1 MSACAG
7 TPVAEAVP
15 AGHTQWYDG
24 GTRRVYVERRGS
36 EGPAFPSTTP
46 RALRK
51 QRKRLPERG
60 TISGATM
67 TPPSTNAPPRGRST
81 VGSRPGPALDRR
93 AGRSPPRCRT
103 HIPLQHVA
111 AGRLGG
117 RTARRYAPTR
127 GGRPPPRFFSSR
139 EPIQA
144 CGKILKDA
152 LRHRHR
158 KTSRLRDAHT
168 HRDTLGRSDDGV
180 TDGSDAPARWSG
192 FVGSI
197 LRAPTQ

>member
-15 AGHTQWYDG
+15 AGHTQWCDG
-24 GTRRVYVERRGS
+24 GTRRVYFERRGS

-67 TPPSTNAPPRGRST
+67 TPPSTNAPPRARST

-93 AGRSPPRCRT
+93 AGRSGRGRVARRAAAHT
-103 HIPLQHVA
+103 FRYSTSQQGAWA
-111 AGRLGG
+111 AGPLGG
-117 RTARRYAPTR
+117 TLQRYAPTR
-127 GGRPPPRFFSSR
+127 GAAAARAARPPPPGPPCLLVERAL
-139 EPIQA
+139 QA
-144 CGKILKDA
+144 CGKILNDA

-168 HRDTLGRSDDGV
+168 HRDSD
-180 TDGSDAPARWSG
+180 
-192 FVGSI
+192 
-197 LRAPTQ
+197 

>member
-15 AGHTQWYDG
+15 AGHTQWCDG
-24 GTRRVYVERRGS
+24 GTRRVYFERRGS

-67 TPPSTNAPPRGRST
+67 TPPSTNAPPRARST

-93 AGRSPPRCRT
+93 AGRSGRGRVARRAAAHT
-103 HIPLQHVA
+103 FRYSTSQQGAWA
-111 AGRLGG
+111 AGPLGG
-117 RTARRYAPTR
+117 VRSDTRRGRHPRRPAAAP
-127 GGRPPPRFFSSR
+127 RPPLSSR
-139 EPIQA
+139 RES
-144 CGKILKDA
+144 L
-152 LRHRHR
+152 
-158 KTSRLRDAHT
+158 TSLWQN
-168 HRDTLGRSDDGV
+168 
-180 TDGSDAPARWSG
+180 PK
-192 FVGSI
+192 
-197 LRAPTQ
+197 

>member
-7 TPVAEAVP
+7 KPVAEAVP
-15 AGHTQWYDG
+15 AGHAQWCDG
-24 GTRRVYVERRGS
+24 GTRRVYFERRGS

-67 TPPSTNAPPRGRST
+67 TPPSTNAPPRARST
-81 VGSRPGPALDRR
+81 VGSRPGPAKDRR
-93 AGRSPPRCRT
+93 AGRSGRGRVARRAAAHT
-103 HIPLQHVA
+103 FRYSTSQQGAWA
-111 AGRLGG
+111 AGPLGG
-117 RTARRYAPTR
+117 TLRHAAAGAPAPRRR
-127 GGRPPPRFFSSR
+127 RRPPAAPAFLLVERAL
-139 EPIQA
+139 QA

-168 HRDTLGRSDDGV
+168 HRDSD
-180 TDGSDAPARWSG
+180 
-192 FVGSI
+192 
-197 LRAPTQ
+197 